1 MGLSKRYRT
10 NDTAGCLF
18 GPFSKFGRQIGKIGL
33 TLLDTQVELASQ
45 ASVAKPEQAV
55 HNPVEL
61 ALALEKTSFCLG
73 RELTLGQEMQLQ
85 WLAHSGLKGL
95 GGQQTGG
102 GIGLESSGVTNLLLL
117 TEGLLRLSVL
127 LWGERD
133 GGRLLC
139 QQNSPYIGLD

>member
-1 MGLSKRYRT
+1 
-10 NDTAGCLF
+10 
-18 GPFSKFGRQIGKIGL
+18 
-33 TLLDTQVELASQ
+33 
-45 ASVAKPEQAV
+45 
-55 HNPVEL
+55 
-61 ALALEKTSFCLG
+61 
-73 RELTLGQEMQLQ
+73 MQLQ

-102 GIGLESSGVTNLLLL
+102 GIGLESSGVTDLLLL

-139 QQNSPYIGLD
+139 QQNSPDIGLN